1 MLLRVKLLRAL
12 GLRIDTIKSLAAGTL
27 MLGDALDARLEELH
41 AEQENLDAA
50 GRVAA
55 GLRQAHAEFSTLDA
69 AGYLGELLAA
79 SQTALRQDVKPYVHA
94 PVRRYI
100 ARSFD
105 LLLCSLPWYLVL
117 QAAGVDPKA
126 RLTSIWLSILGM
138 VTMLVLEPLLLHL
151 FGTTPGKWLMG
162 LRVTD
167 ENGQRA
173 AACRRM
179 EAHMACPVVAGTA
192 AFIPVYSIVRLYT
205 SWKAE
210 QAEQPLEWE
219 DGSELRAAPWKAWR
233 GAAWAAA
240 VLALLAA
247 TVLVGLKT
255 CQPTHTGD
263 LTVRKFAENY
273 DYIHSTEGLLSREL
287 YDDGTWAPA
296 TQLGFQVIHH
306 TKNVPNLSYTTKDG
320 SLIDISLHMGAE
332 ACTSPVYGLPF
343 RELYL
348 TMLAFDGARTA
359 ASADEALAA
368 AARQLLDEPLQ
379 ELHTGRRLSDRLFP
393 HHDRLHRPCR
403 RRLTGASAKYDR
415 KLYAVLRYAEAGWVT
430 HRPCS
435 QMSKRIQIC
444 CGFST
449 NNSAFAGRNRNPADC
464 SRVSLVLCIKQA
476 QPAPGHAQKPGR
488 PQRSGP
494 VLIAFVQ
501 STISTLTF

>member
-1 MLLRVKLLRAL
+1 MTIKEIETLSGLPRANIRYYESEGLIAPKRAENGYREYSQDDAEVLLRVKLLRAL

-94 PVRRYI
+94 PVRRHI

-105 LLLCSLPWYLVL
+105 LLLCLLPWYLVL

-167 ENGQRA
+167 ENGQRLPLA
-173 AACRRM
+173 AAWRRTWR
-179 EAHMACPVVAGTA
+179 ALWYGYGC
-192 AFIPVYSIVRLYT
+192 FIPVYSIVRLYT

-240 VLALLAA
+240 VLAPLAA

-320 SLIDISLHMGAE
+320 SLIAAGA
-332 ACTSPVYGLPF
+332 S
-343 RELYL
+343 
-348 TMLAFDGARTA
+348 
-359 ASADEALAA
+359 
-368 AARQLLDEPLQ
+368 
-379 ELHTGRRLSDRLFP
+379 HTGRRLSDRLFP

-444 CGFST
+444 CGFSQKILLPPGGT
-449 NNSAFAGRNRNPADC
+449 GTLPIAAGFPWFFA
-464 SRVSLVLCIKQA
+464 
-476 QPAPGHAQKPGR
+476 
-488 PQRSGP
+488 
-494 VLIAFVQ
+494 
-501 STISTLTF
+501 

>member
-1 MLLRVKLLRAL
+1 MQMYNGMTNRQRAQVLVEALPYIQKYNGKIVVVKYGGNAM
-12 GLRIDTIKSLAAGTL
+12 IN
-27 MLGDALDARLEELH
+27 EELKH
-41 AEQENLDAA
+41 DVMRDMVLMSLIGVKMVLVHGGGPEISSMLK
-50 GRVAA
+50 RV
-55 GLRQAHAEFSTLDA
+55 GKETEF
-69 AGYLGELLAA
+69 
-79 SQTALRQDVKPYVHA
+79 VN
-94 PVRRYI
+94 
-100 ARSFD
+100 
-105 LLLCSLPWYLVL
+105 
-117 QAAGVDPKA
+117 
-126 RLTSIWLSILGM
+126 
-138 VTMLVLEPLLLHL
+138 
-151 FGTTPGKWLMG
+151 G

-167 ENGQRA
+167 ENGQRLPLA
-173 AACRRM
+173 AAWRRTWR
-179 EAHMACPVVAGTA
+179 ALWYGYGC
-192 AFIPVYSIVRLYT
+192 FIPVFSIVRLYT

-379 ELHTGRRLSDRLFP
+379 ELHTQAAGYQIDYSLTMTGFTGLAEDGSLELPRNTTGSYTLSFDM
-393 HHDRLHRPCR
+393 
-403 RRLTGASAKYDR
+403 R
-415 KLYAVLRYAEAGWVT
+415 KLDG
-430 HRPCS
+430 
-435 QMSKRIQIC
+435 
-444 CGFST
+444 
-449 NNSAFAGRNRNPADC
+449 
-464 SRVSLVLCIKQA
+464 
-476 QPAPGHAQKPGR
+476 
-488 PQRSGP
+488 
-494 VLIAFVQ
+494 
-501 STISTLTF
+501 

>member
-1 MLLRVKLLRAL
+1 MTAKIFRNSFFVGLLVL
-12 GLRIDTIKSLAAGTL
+12 LAAGILFLSVMYGNDETL
-27 MLGDALDARLEELH
+27 AFDELETEMAVLAPAVERLGLPYL
-41 AEQENLDAA
+41 QELDAA

-55 GLRQAHAEFSTLDA
+55 GLRQAHAEFSTLGA

-117 QAAGVDPKA
+117 QAVGVDPKA

-167 ENGQRA
+167 ENGQRLPLA
-173 AACRRM
+173 AAWRRTWR
-179 EAHMACPVVAGTA
+179 ALWYGYGC
-192 AFIPVYSIVRLYT
+192 FIPVYSIVRLYT

-379 ELHTGRRLSDRLFP
+379 ELHTQAAGYQIDYSLTTTGFTGLAEDGSLELPRNTTGSYTLSFDM
-393 HHDRLHRPCR
+393 
-403 RRLTGASAKYDR
+403 R
-415 KLYAVLRYAEAGWVT
+415 KLDG
-430 HRPCS
+430 
-435 QMSKRIQIC
+435 
-444 CGFST
+444 
-449 NNSAFAGRNRNPADC
+449 
-464 SRVSLVLCIKQA
+464 
-476 QPAPGHAQKPGR
+476 
-488 PQRSGP
+488 
-494 VLIAFVQ
+494 
-501 STISTLTF
+501 

>member
-1 MLLRVKLLRAL
+1 MTIKEIETLSGLPRANIRYYESEGLIAPKRAENGYREYSQADAEVLLRVK
-12 GLRIDTIKSLAAGTL
+12 
-27 MLGDALDARLEELH
+27 LH

-79 SQTALRQDVKPYVHA
+79 SQTALRQDVKSYVHA

-117 QAAGVDPKA
+117 QAAGVDPKE

-138 VTMLVLEPLLLHL
+138 VTMLVLEPLLLRL

-167 ENGQRA
+167 ENGQRLPLA
-173 AACRRM
+173 AAWRRTWR
-179 EAHMACPVVAGTA
+179 ALWYGYGC
-192 AFIPVYSIVRLYT
+192 FIPVYSIVRLYT

-210 QAEQPLEWE
+210 QAEQPREWE

-379 ELHTGRRLSDRLFP
+379 ELHTQAAGYQIDYSLTTTGFTGLAEDGSLELPRNTTGSYMLSFDM
-393 HHDRLHRPCR
+393 
-403 RRLTGASAKYDR
+403 R
-415 KLYAVLRYAEAGWVT
+415 KLDG
-430 HRPCS
+430 
-435 QMSKRIQIC
+435 
-444 CGFST
+444 
-449 NNSAFAGRNRNPADC
+449 
-464 SRVSLVLCIKQA
+464 
-476 QPAPGHAQKPGR
+476 
-488 PQRSGP
+488 
-494 VLIAFVQ
+494 
-501 STISTLTF
+501 

>member
-1 MLLRVKLLRAL
+1 MTIKEIETLSGLPRANIRYYESEGLISPKRAENGYREYSQEDAETLLRVRLLRAL

-27 MLGDALDARLEELH
+27 TLEAALDARLEELH

-105 LLLCSLPWYLVL
+105 FLLCSLPWYLAL
-117 QAAGVDPKA
+117 QAAGADTKG
-126 RLTSIWLSILGM
+126 RLAAVWLSILGM

-167 ENGQRA
+167 ENGKTLPLA
-173 AACRRM
+173 AAWRRTWR
-179 EAHMACPVVAGTA
+179 VLWYGYGAG
-192 AFIPVYSIVRLYT
+192 IPIYNIVRLY
-205 SWKAE
+205 SCWKAE

-219 DGSELRAAPWKAWR
+219 DGNELHAAPWKAWR
-233 GAAWAAA
+233 GAVWAAA
-240 VLALLAA
+240 VLTLLAA

-255 CQPTHTGD
+255 CQPTYTGD
-263 LTVRKFAENY
+263 LTVRQFADNY
-273 DYIHSTEGLLSREL
+273 DYIHGTEGFLSREL
-287 YDDGTWAPA
+287 YDDGTWAPT
-296 TQLGFQVIHH
+296 TQLGFRVVHH
-306 TKNVPNLSYTTKDG
+306 TKTIPNLSYTTKDS
-320 SLIDISLHMGAE
+320 SLIGISLQMGAE
-332 ACTSPVYGLPF
+332 TCTGPVYNLPF

-348 TMLAFDGARTA
+348 TILAFDGARSS

-379 ELHTGRRLSDRLFP
+379 EIHTQAAGYQIDYSFTTTGFTGLASDGSLELPRNTTGSYELSFDI
-393 HHDRLHRPCR
+393 
-403 RRLTGASAKYDR
+403 R
-415 KLYAVLRYAEAGWVT
+415 KLDE
-430 HRPCS
+430 
-435 QMSKRIQIC
+435 
-444 CGFST
+444 
-449 NNSAFAGRNRNPADC
+449 
-464 SRVSLVLCIKQA
+464 
-476 QPAPGHAQKPGR
+476 
-488 PQRSGP
+488 
-494 VLIAFVQ
+494 
-501 STISTLTF
+501 

>member
-1 MLLRVKLLRAL
+1 M
-12 GLRIDTIKSLAAGTL
+12 
-27 MLGDALDARLEELH
+27 
-41 AEQENLDAA
+41 
-50 GRVAA
+50 
-55 GLRQAHAEFSTLDA
+55 
-69 AGYLGELLAA
+69 
-79 SQTALRQDVKPYVHA
+79 KPYVHA

-117 QAAGVDPKA
+117 QAVGVDPKA

-167 ENGQRA
+167 ENGQRLPLA
-173 AACRRM
+173 AAWRRTWR
-179 EAHMACPVVAGTA
+179 ALWYGYGC
-192 AFIPVYSIVRLYT
+192 FIPVYSIVRLYT

-379 ELHTGRRLSDRLFP
+379 ELHTQAAGYQIDYSLTMTGFTGLAEDGSLELPRNTTGSYTLSFDM
-393 HHDRLHRPCR
+393 
-403 RRLTGASAKYDR
+403 R
-415 KLYAVLRYAEAGWVT
+415 KLDG
-430 HRPCS
+430 
-435 QMSKRIQIC
+435 
-444 CGFST
+444 
-449 NNSAFAGRNRNPADC
+449 
-464 SRVSLVLCIKQA
+464 
-476 QPAPGHAQKPGR
+476 
-488 PQRSGP
+488 
-494 VLIAFVQ
+494 
-501 STISTLTF
+501 

>member
-1 MLLRVKLLRAL
+1 M
-12 GLRIDTIKSLAAGTL
+12 TIK
-27 MLGDALDARLEELH
+27 E
-41 AEQENLDAA
+41 
-50 GRVAA
+50 
-55 GLRQAHAEFSTLDA
+55 
-69 AGYLGELLAA
+69 
-79 SQTALRQDVKPYVHA
+79 
-94 PVRRYI
+94 I
-100 ARSFD
+100 
-105 LLLCSLPWYLVL
+105 
-117 QAAGVDPKA
+117 
-126 RLTSIWLSILGM
+126 
-138 VTMLVLEPLLLHL
+138 EPLLLHL

-167 ENGQRA
+167 ENGQRLPLA
-173 AACRRM
+173 AAWRRTWR
-179 EAHMACPVVAGTA
+179 ALWYGYGG
-192 AFIPVYSIVRLYT
+192 FIPVYSIVRLYT

-379 ELHTGRRLSDRLFP
+379 ELHTQAAGYQIDYSLTTTGFTGLAEDGSLELPRNTTGSYTLSFDM
-393 HHDRLHRPCR
+393 
-403 RRLTGASAKYDR
+403 R
-415 KLYAVLRYAEAGWVT
+415 KLDG
-430 HRPCS
+430 
-435 QMSKRIQIC
+435 
-444 CGFST
+444 
-449 NNSAFAGRNRNPADC
+449 
-464 SRVSLVLCIKQA
+464 
-476 QPAPGHAQKPGR
+476 
-488 PQRSGP
+488 
-494 VLIAFVQ
+494 
-501 STISTLTF
+501 

>member
-1 MLLRVKLLRAL
+1 MTIKEIETLSGLPRANIRYYESEGLITPKRAENGYREYSQADAEVLLRVKLLRAL

-167 ENGQRA
+167 ENGQRLPLA
-173 AACRRM
+173 AAWRRTWR
-179 EAHMACPVVAGTA
+179 ALWYGYGC
-192 AFIPVYSIVRLYT
+192 FIPVYSIVRLYT

-306 TKNVPNLSYTTKDG
+306 TKNVPNLSYTTK
-320 SLIDISLHMGAE
+320 SSSSR
-332 ACTSPVYGLPF
+332 CC
-343 RELYL
+343 
-348 TMLAFDGARTA
+348 
-359 ASADEALAA
+359 
-368 AARQLLDEPLQ
+368 PL
-379 ELHTGRRLSDRLFP
+379 S
-393 HHDRLHRPCR
+393 
-403 RRLTGASAKYDR
+403 
-415 KLYAVLRYAEAGWVT
+415 
-430 HRPCS
+430 
-435 QMSKRIQIC
+435 
-444 CGFST
+444 
-449 NNSAFAGRNRNPADC
+449 
-464 SRVSLVLCIKQA
+464 
-476 QPAPGHAQKPGR
+476 
-488 PQRSGP
+488 
-494 VLIAFVQ
+494 
-501 STISTLTF
+501 